1 MNRIRQTPIARFM
14 RGVAVCVDRSG
25 FARPGQEATGTC

>member
-1 MNRIRQTPIARFM
+1 MNRIRQTPFARFM

-25 FARPGQEATGTC
+25 STRPGQEAAGTC